1 LIRRAGSD
9 FTRAARPRQDALS
22 RADVQ
27 HRFNSVYAI
36 ASSRT
41 GVVLRHIVTAWILPR
56 VIGGLGSPLVLLPQP
71 GDDRARGMSRAPRCR
86 PEPGGLYKALSPT
99 GNPTLFTLLG
109 ATKALIRLE
118 ASVIPAD

>member
-1 LIRRAGSD
+1 MNRRDVRLIRRSGND

-71 GDDRARGMSRAPRCR
+71 GVDRARGMS
-86 PEPGGLYKALSPT
+86 PGGRDAGLSREAFTRRCLRP
-99 GNPTLFTLLG
+99 GTLRSSPCW
-109 ATKALIRLE
+109 A
-118 ASVIPAD
+118 